1 MLEHQVLLHVY
12 RYKERATVEY
22 AGTLI
27 VTVYPP
33 LTADKVAEL
42 VAI

>member
-1 MLEHQVLLHVY
+1 MLERQVLLHVY
-12 RYKERATVEY
+12 GYKERATVEY

-33 LTADKVAEL
+33 LIADKVTEL
-42 VAI
+42 VPI